1 MTAPLSDLRIIAP
14 LAGILVPL
22 DQVPDPVF
30 AQKMVG
36 DGISLDPI
44 SDELLAPVSGTVTQL
59 HNAHHALTIT
69 TEEGIEVL
77 VHIGLDTV
85 MLRGDG
91 FSPRV
96 KIGDK
101 VQVGQPVIGFDAD
114 HVARNARSLLT
125 EIVVANVER
134 VARMTPATGMVEA
147 GRSVILELT
156 LKDDGAGGQGAAGI
170 TVADAA
176 ATRSRSAV
184 RWHSPAE
191 PRRSARKA
199 RRRAGRRRQDLQFA
213 DPPDPGQRQGQRQVP
228 GRDHGPV
235 HQAGRCR
242 HGQGDRSR
250 CRQGGSIPGLPDR
263 GRLRREARRGT
274 AARRRNERPQQPAP
288 SPTDANEIAGVPAS
302 PGLAIGQIFQ
312 YRHDVVE
319 VEQKG
324 GASADERRKLDT
336 ALAEAGTQIE
346 ELKGHM
352 RDASKAKI
360 LDAHKELLED
370 PDLVNLALDGIAG
383 GSSAAYSWREAFTR
397 YAKQLEGLDNPL
409 LRERATDIRDVGRRV
424 LGLLAGVKQ
433 EKIEVPQ
440 DAILVAEDLAPS
452 DIASIDRTRVL
463 GFCTTSGGAT
473 SHVAIIARSFG
484 IPAICGI
491 DESALH
497 LDDGAQVLLDGGRGM
512 LRRNP
517 NEAEVA
523 RAREQIAR
531 IAERRR
537 EELATAMQPAQTRDG
552 YRIEVVANIRN
563 ADDALA
569 AVAAGGEG
577 VGLLRSEFLFDE
589 REQAPSEDEQARS
602 YGAVAEVLGRGR
614 PLIIRTLDVGGDK
627 PLSYLP
633 LPKEENPF
641 LGLRG
646 IRVSLDQPAMFRTQL
661 RAILRAA
668 PLSDLHI
675 MFPMIATLEEL
686 RAAKRILAEEQAATA
701 SETSAA
707 ASVKV
712 GIMVEVPSAAVQADI
727 LAAECDFFSIGT
739 NDLTQ
744 YTLAMDRGHP
754 KLARQADGLHPAVLR
769 MIKLTTD
776 GARKHGK
783 WVGVCGGIASDL
795 IAIPVLIGLGVK
807 ELSVTVPTI
816 PAIKAAI
823 GRLSLSECQALADEV
838 LALGTAEQVRARL
851 APFAE

>member
-1 MTAPLSDLRIIAP
+1 MTASLSNLRIIAP

-85 MLRGDG
+85 MLRGGG

-176 ATRSRSAV
+176 APGAEAQSDGIPLPNPAGLHARPAAV
-184 RWHSPAE
+184 L
-191 PRRSARKA
+191 
-199 RRRAGRRRQDLQFA
+199 AGAAKTFSSQIHLIRGNDKVNAKSLVA
-213 DPPDPGQRQGQRQVP
+213 IMGLSTK
-228 GRDHGPV
+228 
-235 HQAGRCR
+235 
-242 HGQGDRSR
+242 QGDVVTVKATGPDADKAVAALASLIAEG
-250 CRQGGSIPGLPDR
+250 CGEKPG
-263 GRLRREARRGT
+263 EAPQPAAET
-274 AARRRNERPQQPAP
+274 AATTARAF
-288 SPTDANEIAGVPAS
+288 PTDANEIAGVPAS

-319 VEQKG
+319 VDQKG
-324 GASADERRKLDT
+324 GASADERRKLDA

-552 YRIEVVANIRN
+552 HRIEVVANIRN

-589 REQAPSEDEQARS
+589 RDQAPSEDEQAKS

-646 IRVSLDQPAMFRTQL
+646 IRVSLDQPEMFRTQL

-701 SETSAA
+701 TETSAA

>member
-1 MTAPLSDLRIIAP
+1 
-14 LAGILVPL
+14 
-22 DQVPDPVF
+22 
-30 AQKMVG
+30 
-36 DGISLDPI
+36 
-44 SDELLAPVSGTVTQL
+44 VTQL
-59 HNAHHALTIT
+59 HNAHHAIAIT

-91 FSPRV
+91 FSPQV
-96 KIGDK
+96 KMGDK
-101 VQVGQPVIGFDAD
+101 VRVGQPVIRFDAD
-114 HVARNARSLLT
+114 RVARNARSLLT
-125 EIVVANVER
+125 EIVIANFER
-134 VARMTPATGMVEA
+134 VDRMTPGTGMVEA
-147 GRSVILELT
+147 GQSVILEVT
-156 LKDDGAGGQGAAGI
+156 LKDGAGAGAGAAPGITVVDGAVDGAAAGAEARSDGI
-170 TVADAA
+170 PLPNPAGLHARPAAVLAAAAKTFSSQIQLLRGDDKINAKSLVAIMGLSTKKGDIVTVKATGPDADKAVAALASLIAEGCGEKPGEEPQPAAATAAEPARATVADA
-176 ATRSRSAV
+176 
-184 RWHSPAE
+184 
-191 PRRSARKA
+191 
-199 RRRAGRRRQDLQFA
+199 
-213 DPPDPGQRQGQRQVP
+213 
-228 GRDHGPV
+228 
-235 HQAGRCR
+235 
-242 HGQGDRSR
+242 
-250 CRQGGSIPGLPDR
+250 
-263 GRLRREARRGT
+263 
-274 AARRRNERPQQPAP
+274 
-288 SPTDANEIAGVPAS
+288 NEIPGVPAS
-302 PGLAIGQIFQ
+302 PGLAIGRIFQ

-319 VEQKG
+319 VDQKG
-324 GASADERRKLDT
+324 GASADERRKFDT
-336 ALAEAGTQIE
+336 ALAEAGKQIE

-352 RDASKAKI
+352 SDASKAKI

-370 PDLVNLALDGIAG
+370 PDLLNLALDGIAG
-383 GSSAAYSWREAFTR
+383 GSSAAYAWREAYTR

-433 EKIEVPQ
+433 DRIEVPQ

-452 DIASIDRTRVL
+452 DIASIDRERVL

-491 DESALH
+491 DESVLH
-497 LDDGAQVLLDGGRGM
+497 LDNGAQVLLDGSRGT

-517 NEAEVA
+517 TEPEVA
-523 RAREQIAR
+523 RAREQIAQH
-531 IAERRR
+531 AERRR
-537 EELATAMQPAQTRDG
+537 QELATAMQPAQTRDG
-552 YRIEVVANIRN
+552 HRIEVVANIRN

-589 REQAPSEDEQARS
+589 RDQAPSENEQAAA

-614 PLIIRTLDVGGDK
+614 PLVIRTLDVGGDK

-646 IRVSLDQPAMFRTQL
+646 IRVSLDQPDMFRTQL

-668 PLSDLHI
+668 PLADLHI
-675 MFPMIATLEEL
+675 MFPMVATLDEL
-686 RAAKRILAEEQAATA
+686 RAAKRILAEEQSATG
-701 SETSAA
+701 

-795 IAIPVLIGLGVK
+795 IAVPVLIGLGVK

-823 GRLSLSECQALADEV
+823 GRLTLSECQALAEEV
-838 LALGTAEQVRARL
+838 VALGTAEQVRARL

>member
-69 TEEGIEVL
+69 TAEGIEVL

-96 KIGDK
+96 KMGDQ

-114 HVARNARSLLT
+114 RVGRNARSLLT

-156 LKDDGAGGQGAAGI
+156 LKDGAGAGRTGAAGI

-176 ATRSRSAV
+176 ARPERRRSPTAFPCRTPPDCTPGPPPCWPAAAKTFSSQIQLIRGNDKVNAKSLVAIMGLSTKQGDVVTVKATGPDADKAV
-184 RWHSPAE
+184 AALASLIAEGCGEKPGEEPQPAAE
-191 PRRSARKA
+191 DGAHDRPRRH
-199 RRRAGRRRQDLQFA
+199 RRRQ
-213 DPPDPGQRQGQRQVP
+213 
-228 GRDHGPV
+228 RD
-235 HQAGRCR
+235 RR
-242 HGQGDRSR
+242 R
-250 CRQGGSIPGLPDR
+250 PGL
-263 GRLRREARRGT
+263 
-274 AARRRNERPQQPAP
+274 
-288 SPTDANEIAGVPAS
+288 

-324 GASADERRKLDT
+324 GASADERRKLDA

-352 RDASKAKI
+352 SDPSKAKI

-452 DIASIDRTRVL
+452 DIASIDRDPRPGL
-463 GFCTTSGGAT
+463 
-473 SHVAIIARSFG
+473 
-484 IPAICGI
+484 
-491 DESALH
+491 LH
-497 LDDGAQVLLDGGRGM
+497 HQ
-512 LRRNP
+512 
-517 NEAEVA
+517 
-523 RAREQIAR
+523 
-531 IAERRR
+531 RRR
-537 EELATAMQPAQTRDG
+537 HQPRRDH
-552 YRIEVVANIRN
+552 
-563 ADDALA
+563 
-569 AVAAGGEG
+569 
-577 VGLLRSEFLFDE
+577 
-589 REQAPSEDEQARS
+589 
-602 YGAVAEVLGRGR
+602 R
-614 PLIIRTLDVGGDK
+614 PLVRHPRD
-627 PLSYLP
+627 
-633 LPKEENPF
+633 
-641 LGLRG
+641 LRH
-646 IRVSLDQPAMFRTQL
+646 R
-661 RAILRAA
+661 
-668 PLSDLHI
+668 
-675 MFPMIATLEEL
+675 
-686 RAAKRILAEEQAATA
+686 
-701 SETSAA
+701 
-707 ASVKV
+707 
-712 GIMVEVPSAAVQADI
+712 
-727 LAAECDFFSIGT
+727 
-739 NDLTQ
+739 
-744 YTLAMDRGHP
+744 
-754 KLARQADGLHPAVLR
+754 
-769 MIKLTTD
+769 
-776 GARKHGK
+776 
-783 WVGVCGGIASDL
+783 
-795 IAIPVLIGLGVK
+795 
-807 ELSVTVPTI
+807 
-816 PAIKAAI
+816 
-823 GRLSLSECQALADEV
+823 
-838 LALGTAEQVRARL
+838 
-851 APFAE
+851 